1 VGDDLVAA
9 DEQGDHEGEA
19 EDEFE
24 RGPEHGHE
32 ADEVAGCGRCIPGWR
47 VSKEAISASSWAKAR
62 MRRAPEKFSW
72 ALAEMS
78 ENMAWM
84 RSKRRGCGAEVLH
97 ESEASGSGPKAQ
109 RVSLGL
115 MWIMNG
121 SAAAVKT
128 MVLAEYMM
136 AGPSSCGRR

>member
-1 VGDDLVAA
+1 MYSWLA
-9 DEQGDHEGEA
+9 
-19 EDEFE
+19 
-24 RGPEHGHE
+24 
-32 ADEVAGCGRCIPGWR
+32 

-72 ALAEMS
+72 AWAEMS

-84 RSKRRGCGAEVLH
+84 RSKRRWMRWPKDWTRT
-97 ESEASGSGPKAQ
+97 EARGSGPTAQ

-115 MWIMNG
+115 MWIMKG

-128 MVLAEYMM
+128 RQFAEYMM
-136 AGPSSCGRR
+136 AGPRSWRTALRSLVVRAMMSPVRWVW